1 MSPTLMMV
9 CTFEADDLKDAFV
22 RHCVIFTKAGFF
34 FSDPEFCSRMLRT
47 LTTSTTTSSSW
58 RAIIM
63 ALGVRAKWQLGK
75 TMQAVSVLHT
85 T

>member
-34 FSDPEFCSRMLRT
+34 FF
-47 LTTSTTTSSSW
+47 
-58 RAIIM
+58 
-63 ALGVRAKWQLGK
+63 
-75 TMQAVSVLHT
+75 
-85 T
+85 